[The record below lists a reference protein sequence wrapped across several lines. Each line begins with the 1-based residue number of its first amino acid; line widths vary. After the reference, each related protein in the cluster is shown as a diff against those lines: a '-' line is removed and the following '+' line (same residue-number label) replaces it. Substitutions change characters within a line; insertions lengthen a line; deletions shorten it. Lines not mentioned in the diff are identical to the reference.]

1 MDGGDG
7 DGVPQAQGIKLVNG
21 RVLGPGGVR
30 LVDGQH
36 HGLAGAQQHVGHV
49 FIRGGDAG
57 ADIGD
62 QDDDGGGID
71 GDLGLLPHEE
81 QNLAVGAGLD
91 AAGIHHI
98 KLSAAPLALGVQPV
112 PGDAGRIFHNAQP
125 LAHQAVKEH
134 GLSHVGATYYSN
146 KRS

>member
-7 DGVPQAQGIKLVNG
+7 DGVPQAQGIELING

-36 HGLAGAQQHVGHV
+36 HGLPGAQQHVGHV
-49 FIRGGDAG
+49 LIRGGDPG
-57 ADIGD
+57 ADVGD
-62 QDDDGGGID
+62 QDDDGGRID
-71 GDLGLLPHEE
+71 GDLGLFPHEQ
-81 QNLAVGAGLD
+81 QNFAVGAGLN
-91 AAGIHHI
+91 AAGVHHV